1 MPKRPIFPIVTGF
14 VNVLLAYRK
23 IARPFAFDPYAN
35 ASQHLGCSE
44 EIVLVIPNNPH
55 IQRVALEAIVDIA
68 HFKIHIPKNLIANI
82 LYHYAPRPAV

>member
-35 ASQHLGCSE
+35 ALQHLGCSE

-68 HFKIHIPKNLIANI
+68 HFKIHTRKNLIANT
-82 LYHYAPRPAV
+82 LYHDAPQPAV